1 MENIDARTLS
11 PEAQEQLRKQA
22 IRLRTKKHMSYVD
35 IAETLGVSRN
45 SASIWCRQYEADGLA
60 AIKAKTRGRSL
71 GEKRTLFP
79 VQEADIRRCIQDKM
93 PDQYKLTFAL
103 WTRQAVQELIKLRF
117 GITMPIRTVGEY
129 LKRWG
134 FTPQKP
140 TKRAYE
146 QRPEAVRQWLEEE
159 YPAIEA
165 RAKAESAEI
174 HWGDE
179 TGIRSDAQHGRS
191 YAPRGQTPVIR
202 LSAKYTSV
210 NMISTVTNQGL
221 VRWMIY
227 DGTMDAKVFIKF
239 LRRLI
244 QGAKGRKI
252 FLILD
257 NLRVHHAKIVK
268 AWLIGREHEIELFYL
283 PSYSPELNPD
293 EYLNCDLKAGVHSKP
308 PIRDKNKLHAAVSS
322 HMHKLNKSPVRV
334 AKYFKHPSIRY
345 AA

>member
-1 MENIDARTLS
+1 MEKQDARTLS

-22 IRLRTKKHMSYVD
+22 IRLRKTGMTYTEISQIID
-35 IAETLGVSRN
+35 ASRN
-45 SASIWCRQYEADGLA
+45 SVSIWCRQYEEHGAS
-60 AIKAKTRGRSL
+60 AIKSKKRGIKE
-71 GEKRTLFP
+71 GMNRTLTQAQEDE
-79 VQEADIRRCIQDKM
+79 VQRCIIDKM
-93 PDQYKLTFAL
+93 PDQLKLSFAL
-103 WTRQAVQELIKLRF
+103 WTRQAVVELIKLRF
-117 GITMPIRTVGEY
+117 GITMPIRTVGHY

-140 TKRAYE
+140 TKRSYE
-146 QRPEAVRQWLEEE
+146 QRPEAVRAWIEEE
-159 YPAIEA
+159 YPAIQE
-165 RAKAESAEI
+165 RAKAENAEI

-179 TGIRSDAQHGRS
+179 TGVRSDSQHGRS
-191 YAPRGQTPVIR
+191 YAPKGSTPVVR

-227 DGTMDAKVFIKF
+227 DGTLNAQVFIKF
-239 LRRLI
+239 LKRLI
-244 QGAKGRKI
+244 RGAEGRKI

-257 NLRVHHAKIVK
+257 NLKMHHAKIVK
-268 AWLIGREHEIELFYL
+268 EWLIEHSNEIEIFYL

-308 PIRDKNKLHAAVSS
+308 PIRDKQKLKDAISS
-322 HMHKLNKSPVRV
+322 HMQMLNKSPKCVM
-334 AKYFKHPSIRY
+334 KYFTHPSIRY